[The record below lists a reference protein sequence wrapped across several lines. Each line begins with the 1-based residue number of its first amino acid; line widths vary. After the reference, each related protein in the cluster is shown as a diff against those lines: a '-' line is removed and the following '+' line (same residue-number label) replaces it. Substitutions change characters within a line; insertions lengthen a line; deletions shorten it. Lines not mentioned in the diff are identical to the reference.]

1 MNPARINLMLIE
13 HAEVDYAEERLDLLA
28 LHTPAYKR
36 SAQFVSYL
44 TRALAYHCTKFQPT
58 LFIEK

>member
-1 MNPARINLMLIE
+1 MLIE
-13 HAEVDYAEERLDLLA
+13 HAEVDYAEETFDLLA